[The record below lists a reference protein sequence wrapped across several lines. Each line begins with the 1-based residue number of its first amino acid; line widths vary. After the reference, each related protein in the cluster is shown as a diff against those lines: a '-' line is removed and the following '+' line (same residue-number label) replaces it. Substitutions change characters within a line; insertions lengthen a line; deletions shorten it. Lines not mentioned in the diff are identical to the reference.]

1 MASIVSYEKLSINHT
16 VVPFIRLSFLSLHSI
31 IFFFYFRNLNMMCPV
46 VFYLYICL
54 CSLSFLVFI
63 GSGNKCFSLK
73 WEVYSHYI
81 FYIMS
86 CLHTTPPFMTPDTY
100 ILETVLQIFETIP
113 F

>member
-16 VVPFIRLSFLSLHSI
+16 VAPFYMSCFSLAAFKTFFLD
-31 IFFFYFRNLNMMCPV
+31 FGNLNMMCLV

-81 FYIMS
+81 FNIMS
-86 CLHTTPPFMTPDTY
+86 CFPITPPFMTPNTY
-100 ILETVLQIFETIP
+100 ILEIVLQIFETIP